1 MTGLLF
7 LFVTS
12 EVYSQIASDLV
23 FAMVHAKYQQLEV
36 LYGTVG
42 SMATFNLWVSL
53 ANTKLQEGSPF
64 LPQLQHML
72 DARNTLGEN
81 GMAIS
86 DMQMS
91 FILLDALPPSYSTI
105 AGTILVAGLLSALS
119 PQDLINRFI
128 NEESCISSPGAALN
142 KAAPFKSSHM
152 QSNPPRAS
160 SMPQKALS
168 SSTLKDVT
176 CYYCNK
182 AGYKSPDCHKKKKDL
197 ENVKKGKAGQQHKA
211 AQNTAIADNT
221 LDAQTLARLANMPP
235 IGKSTLQ
242 SCNLYTTINGSGKI
256 KEVLDAPQVSLYTM
270 SGNTQKPVAW
280 MMDSRAS
287 QHFTPYIEDFTTYT
301 QHRGVE
307 ISLGDNS
314 IIKSTGVGSVT
325 IRTNRG
331 YNLILSDVLHVPQ
344 THLHI
349 LSTSAL
355 TLKGTTVGFDHTGF
369 AIRHSERT
377 IVDGHQNGSLYWLVG
392 HQVLNAAS
400 STASASLDVW
410 HQHMGHMSK
419 EALKR
424 YAHEAVKGLNITE
437 SPVEDGPCHSCEL
450 GKSTCL
456 PFPPSSKHAQDHLEI
471 VHSDLVSPMQSNS
484 MQGNKYF
491 TMFLDDF
498 SK

>member
-1 MTGLLF
+1 MAAAPVPVFNLSFPPSIQLPKLDGTNWQQWSATLGALMRMNGTRRHLTHAAPAHADPANPDADVQARWDKEEEVLTGLLF

-12 EVYSQIASDLV
+12 EVYSQIASDLI
-23 FAMVHAKYQQLEV
+23 FAMVHAKYQQLET
-36 LYGTVG
+36 LYGAVG

-86 DMQMS
+86 DMQML
-91 FILLDALPPSYSTI
+91 FILLDTLPPSYSTI
-105 AGTILVAGLLSALS
+105 AGTILAVGLPSALS

-128 NEESCISSPGAALN
+128 NEESCISGLGAALN
-142 KAAPFKSSHM
+142 KAAPFKSSHSSWS
-152 QSNPPRAS
+152 QQPRAPS
-160 SMPQKALS
+160 ALQGALS
-168 SSTLKDVT
+168 SSTLKEVT
-176 CYYCNK
+176 CYYCKK
-182 AGYKSPDCHKKKKDL
+182 AGHKSPDCHKKKKDL
-197 ENVKKGKAGQQHKA
+197 ENAKKGKAGQQRKA
-211 AQNTAIADNT
+211 AQNTAKVVENT
-221 LDAQTLARLANMPP
+221 LDAQTLSRLASAPP

-242 SCNLYTTINGSGKI
+242 SRNLYTVINGSGKI
-256 KEVLDAPQVSLYTM
+256 EEVLDAPQVSLYTM

-280 MMDSRAS
+280 MMDSGAS

-331 YNLILSDVLHVPQ
+331 YDLILSDVLHVPQ
-344 THLHI
+344 THSRI

-377 IVDGHQNGSLYWLVG
+377 IADGHQNGSLYWLVG

-400 STASASLDVW
+400 STASASLCC
-410 HQHMGHMSK
+410 
-419 EALKR
+419 A
-424 YAHEAVKGLNITE
+424 A
-437 SPVEDGPCHSCEL
+437 
-450 GKSTCL
+450 
-456 PFPPSSKHAQDHLEI
+456 
-471 VHSDLVSPMQSNS
+471 
-484 MQGNKYF
+484 
-491 TMFLDDF
+491 
-498 SK
+498 

>member
-1 MTGLLF
+1 MAAAAPHSIPVFNLSFPLSIHLPKLDGTNWQQWSATLGALMRMNGTRHHLTHATPAHADPANPDTDVVAHWDKEEEVIISLLF
-7 LFVTS
+7 LFITT
-12 EVYSQIASDLV
+12 EVYSQIASDNV
-23 FAMVHAKYQQLEV
+23 FPTVHSKYQQLEV
-36 LYGTVG
+36 LYGVVG

-72 DARNTLGEN
+72 DMRNTLGEN

-105 AGTILVAGLLSALS
+105 AGTILTVGPPPALS

-128 NEESCISSPGAALN
+128 NEESCISGPGAALN

-160 SMPQKALS
+160 STPPGAS
-168 SSTLKDVT
+168 SSSASKDIT
-176 CYYCNK
+176 CYYCKK
-182 AGYKSPDCHKKKKDL
+182 AGHKSPDCHKKKKDL
-197 ENVKKGKAGQQHKA
+197 ENAKKGKVGQQHKA
-211 AQNTAIADNT
+211 AQNTAIAENT
-221 LDAQTLARLANMPP
+221 VDTQTLARLANMPP

-242 SCNLYTTINGSGKI
+242 SHNLYTTINGSGKI
-256 KEVLDAPQVSLYTM
+256 EEVLNAPQVSLYTM
-270 SGNTQKPVAW
+270 SGNTQKPVAR
-280 MMDSRAS
+280 MMDSGAS

-301 QHRGVE
+301 QHKGVE

-314 IIKSTGVGSVT
+314 IIKSMGIGSMT

-331 YNLILSDVLHVPQ
+331 YDLILSDVLHVPM

-377 IVDGHQNGSLYWLVG
+377 IADGHQNGSLYWLVG

-400 STASASLDVW
+400 SSASASLDVW
-410 HQHMGHMSK
+410 YQ
-419 EALKR
+419 R
-424 YAHEAVKGLNITE
+424 
-437 SPVEDGPCHSCEL
+437 
-450 GKSTCL
+450 
-456 PFPPSSKHAQDHLEI
+456 
-471 VHSDLVSPMQSNS
+471 
-484 MQGNKYF
+484 
-491 TMFLDDF
+491 
-498 SK
+498 